1 MRYCVRY
8 RPLPRGPTVRRLA
21 AAKRAL
27 SREQERY
34 ALFADQVAAEQE
46 TPQER
51 IDRFDQR
58 VLNQDRGHRDLAA
71 KQWRWGR
78 RQLDAVPAQTKAE
91 ILRAWNRS
99 FAPPEAHY
107 FADFVRSR
115 LNRLGISL
123 QEDA

>member
-1 MRYCVRY
+1 MRHCVRY
-8 RPLPRGPTVRRLA
+8 RPLPRGPTPRRLA

-27 SREQERY
+27 SREQQRY

-58 VLNQDRGHRDLAA
+58 VLNQDQGHRDLAA

-78 RQLDAVPAQTKAE
+78 RQLDTVPAQTKAE
-91 ILRAWNRS
+91 IIEAWNRS